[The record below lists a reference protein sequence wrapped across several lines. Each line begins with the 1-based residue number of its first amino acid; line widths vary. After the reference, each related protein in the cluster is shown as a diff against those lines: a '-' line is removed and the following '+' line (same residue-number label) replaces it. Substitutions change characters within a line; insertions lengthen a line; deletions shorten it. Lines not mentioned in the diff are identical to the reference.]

1 MVREATLRQSEASLN
16 GQLREAKS
24 EIRLAYEAVRRTT
37 RALENAR
44 AASQQSA
51 EALNITTFSFRAG
64 ATLNIEVIDAQRRSR
79 DADTAVAVAED
90 AVRQA
95 RLDLLTALGR
105 FPR

>member
-1 MVREATLRQSEASLN
+1 MLR
-16 GQLREAKS
+16 
-24 EIRLAYEAVRRTT
+24 
-37 RALENAR
+37 
-44 AASQQSA
+44 
-51 EALNITTFSFRAG
+51 ITTAAFEVG
-64 ATLNIEVIDAQRRSR
+64 ATTNIEVIDAQRRSR